1 MDTLCTVDKMV
12 RRINMRRG
20 VHAHRDLRDVGGRSL
35 ADRFERRDLN
45 ARVTFVDR
53 RLGTYRYGNIVDF
66 HQCRII
72 DNPLDDKTSSLSD
85 LLCDLCFYVVRFP
98 TLRSSRLCVKLS

>member
-20 VHAHRDLRDVGGRSL
+20 VHTHRDLRNIGCRAF

-45 ARVTFVDR
+45 ARIALVDR
-53 RLGTYRYGNIVDF
+53 RLGTYRYGNIVNF

-72 DNPLDDKTSSLSD
+72 DNPLDDKTPLKTN
-85 LLCDLCFYVVRFP
+85 LCLCGEFLP
-98 TLRSSRLCVKLS
+98 LRS